1 MDGCNMNNLKHTK
14 FNTYWQPFQD
24 PNATTKKYTE
34 HNYGA
39 HVLSTARSLL
49 GSTLFGV
56 CMTVGLHWY
65 KGMVVG
71 LAIQTIMGPFNL
83 ADNPLVKALFLG
95 GGPIAPE
102 SKLFDEK
109 LASELTPEDEV
120 VDESGNPLVRA
131 GAGAL
136 TNSSSTPASG
146 GKDKTMM
153 SLEEVMLD
161 TWDSGDKADISYLMG
176 ALTSQNCN
184 HQTKQD
190 QWTPLMIL
198 AGLGAVKGTASAIRQ
213 AIQLGANPA
222 ITDKDGW
229 NAMHWAG
236 FHGNPDA
243 ARELCKAD
251 MPLLEVTD
259 KEGLTP
265 IETAKKENNNEV
277 VKIMEEAKASA
288 ETATDED
295 GDGMRKRK

>member
-1 MDGCNMNNLKHTK
+1 M
-14 FNTYWQPFQD
+14 
-24 PNATTKKYTE
+24 
-34 HNYGA
+34 
-39 HVLSTARSLL
+39 
-49 GSTLFGV
+49 FGV
-56 CMTVGLHWY
+56 CLTVGLHLY

-71 LAIQTIMGPFNL
+71 LAIQTIMGPLNL
-83 ADNPLVKALFLG
+83 AENPLIKALFLNG
-95 GGPIAPE
+95 GAIAPE
-102 SKLFDEK
+102 SKLFNEK
-109 LASELTPEDEV
+109 LASELTPDDEV

-131 GAGAL
+131 GANNTAGGG
-136 TNSSSTPASG
+136 TSSSSSG

-161 TWDSGDKADISYLMG
+161 TWDSGDKADISHLM
-176 ALTSQNCN
+176 ASLTSQNCN

-198 AGLGAVKGTASAIRQ
+198 SGLGAVKGTASAIRQ
-213 AIQLGANPA
+213 AMQLGANPA

-251 MPLLEVTD
+251 VSLLDVTD

-277 VKIMEEAKASA
+277 AKIMEEAKATAESA
-288 ETATDED
+288 AED
-295 GDGMRKRK
+295 GDENDEGIRKRK